1 MPFLKIYYKKEISD
15 ETVNKVN
22 DSIHKSLMD
31 CFDVPEDDIFHIWLP
46 FNAADSKIDSYY
58 VLSEGKKRSDSFL
71 YIDIL
76 CAEGR
81 TTEQKNKLYLSVSG
95 QIADKTNISAEDIF
109 ITLKEIPRENWSFGE
124 GKAQAITEKREKKSL
139 TAGNSGGVILNGN
152 PVLDSYTRDMLF
164 GEVWMDE
171 TLVQKTRSFITL
183 TALAAIGN
191 TEQMKFHI
199 QTAYKN
205 GVKREELIALT
216 THLAFY
222 IGWPQAVQLLNQI
235 SDDFKYNPEF

>member
-1 MPFLKIYYKKEISD
+1 M
-15 ETVNKVN
+15 
-22 DSIHKSLMD
+22 
-31 CFDVPEDDIFHIWLP
+31 
-46 FNAADSKIDSYY
+46 
-58 VLSEGKKRSDSFL
+58 
-71 YIDIL
+71 
-76 CAEGR
+76 
-81 TTEQKNKLYLSVSG
+81 SG

-109 ITLKEIPRENWSFGE
+109 ITLNEISRENWSFGE
-124 GKAQAITEKREKKSL
+124 GKSQAVIEKREKNPF
-139 TAGNSGGVILNGN
+139 TAGNSGVVILNRN
-152 PVLDSYTRDMLF
+152 PVLDSYTRDILF
-164 GEVWMDE
+164 GKVWMDE
-171 TLVQKTRSFITL
+171 TLDQKTRSVITL